1 MLSRRAL
8 WMGMALSALAASPW
22 RRAFSAGTATE
33 ERPVSGFDEV
43 SWDAAGE
50 LLIEQ
55 TDREHLAIE
64 AEPAVLAKIVT
75 EVRQRR
81 LHIGFAPGRIET
93 RLPIRFHLELKSLV
107 VLETRG
113 SGEVRIGPLSA
124 TGLSLLAAG
133 SESFHLARLNAG
145 TLLARLDGS
154 GGIAIGGGQVQSQ
167 RIVLAG
173 SGSYAALPLDSREAD
188 VAIDGSGSVQ
198 LAASERLAVRIAGSG
213 SVGYR
218 GDPQVA
224 SSITGAGLVQ
234 RVR

>member
-1 MLSRRAL
+1 MISRRAL
-8 WMGMALSALAASPW
+8 WMGMALSALAVSPW
-22 RRAFSAGTATE
+22 RRAFSAGAASE

-43 SWDAAGE
+43 SWDGAGE

-55 TDREHLAIE
+55 TNREHLAIE

-81 LHIGFAPGRIET
+81 LHIGFAPGRIDT
-93 RLPIRFHLELKSLV
+93 RLPIRFHLEVKSLV

-113 SGEVRIGPLSA
+113 SGQVRIGPMNASS
-124 TGLSLLAAG
+124 LSLLLAG
-133 SESFHLARLNAG
+133 SESLQLARLDAG

-154 GGIAIGGGQVQSQ
+154 GGVAIGGGEVKSQ
-167 RIVLAG
+167 RVVLAG
-173 SGSYAALPLDSREAD
+173 SGSYAALLLASREAD

-218 GDPQVA
+218 GDPK
-224 SSITGAGLVQ
+224 L
-234 RVR
+234 